1 MQISSSLGMSIVTE
15 VKKII
20 HEDLTFMDKSC
31 HIIAC
36 TDEKRIGDFHE
47 ASRKMLDEGLK
58 ELTVPDDD
66 TYQGTRSGVN
76 LTLELEGQVVGV
88 VGITGNE
95 EEVSRYG
102 QVVKKMTEIL
112 LLESYLKE
120 EKIRERSARNRFLQ
134 EWLMTDE
141 LRMNPAL
148 VDEGISQGIDVM
160 VPRRAAVL
168 GHTGI
173 PIMSQEDVERI
184 EHRIRRILKE
194 DMRNVSGSSGGSFI
208 VLMSERSD
216 EMAAKLIAQI
226 QADIEKECGYRLI
239 AGVDSRTISG
249 GQLKAGYF
257 RAIVLHHASD
267 SSELL

>member
-31 HIIAC
+31 RIIAC
-36 TDEKRIGDFHE
+36 TDERRIGDFHE

-66 TYQGTRSGVN
+66 TYQGTRSGIN

-160 VPRRAAVL
+160 AARRAAVL
-168 GHTGI
+168 EHTGNS
-173 PIMSQEDVERI
+173 IMSQEDVERI

-194 DMRNVSGSSGGSFI
+194 DMRNVSGSSGGNFI

-216 EMAAKLIAQI
+216 EMAEKLIA
-226 QADIEKECGYRLI
+226 
-239 AGVDSRTISG
+239 
-249 GQLKAGYF
+249 
-257 RAIVLHHASD
+257 
-267 SSELL
+267 

>member
-66 TYQGTRSGVN
+66 TYQGTRSGIN
-76 LTLELEGQVVGV
+76 LTLEIEGQVVGV

-120 EKIRERSARNRFLQ
+120 EKIRERRRQ
-134 EWLMTDE
+134 EPLF
-141 LRMNPAL
+141 A
-148 VDEGISQGIDVM
+148 G
-160 VPRRAAVL
+160 
-168 GHTGI
+168 
-173 PIMSQEDVERI
+173 
-184 EHRIRRILKE
+184 
-194 DMRNVSGSSGGSFI
+194 
-208 VLMSERSD
+208 
-216 EMAAKLIAQI
+216 MA
-226 QADIEKECGYRLI
+226 DDG
-239 AGVDSRTISG
+239 
-249 GQLKAGYF
+249 
-257 RAIVLHHASD
+257 
-267 SSELL
+267 